1 MRTGQRQ
8 ILIEELKDLQKR
20 VIQNHIAAGQKA
32 SGRTIK
38 SILVEIGE
46 DYGQLTGRKAIGTL
60 ETGRKAGRVPAK
72 FQDIILKWMQA
83 KGINVPKPKSFAFL
97 VARKIARE
105 GTLLHR
111 TGGRSD
117 IYSNEIN
124 KTIPRLMKRLGDDQ
138 VTELMRIFDNV
149 KVTA

>member
-1 MRTGQRQ
+1 MRAVQRQ
-8 ILIEELKDLQKR
+8 ILIQELTDLQKR
-20 VIQNHIAAGQKA
+20 VIQNHISAGQKA

-38 SILVEIGE
+38 SILVEVGE

-60 ETGRKAGRVPAK
+60 ETGRKGGKVPAK

-83 KGINVPKPKSFAFL
+83 KGINVPKSKSFAYL

-111 TGGRSD
+111 MGGRSD
-117 IYSNEIN
+117 IYSKEIN
-124 KTIPRLMKRLGDDQ
+124 ITLPRLIKRLGDDQ
-138 VTELMRIFDNV
+138 VTELMRMFDNV
-149 KVTA
+149 KVTV

>member
-1 MRTGQRQ
+1 MRSGQRQ
-8 ILIEELKDLQKR
+8 ILIQELTDLQKR
-20 VIQNHIAAGQKA
+20 VIQNHISAGQKA

-38 SILVEIGE
+38 SILVEVGD

-60 ETGRKAGRVPAK
+60 ETGRKGGKVPAK

-83 KGINVPKPKSFAFL
+83 KGINVPKPKSFAYL

-111 TGGRSD
+111 MGGRSD
-117 IYSNEIN
+117 IYSKEIN
-124 KTIPRLMKRLGDDQ
+124 ITLPRLIKRLGDDQ
-138 VTELMRIFDNV
+138 VAELMRIFDNV
-149 KVTA
+149 KVTV

>member
-1 MRTGQRQ
+1 MRAVQRQ
-8 ILIEELKDLQKR
+8 ILIQELTDLQKR
-20 VIQNHIAAGQKA
+20 VIQNHISAGQKA

-38 SILVEIGE
+38 SILVEVGE

-60 ETGRKAGRVPAK
+60 ETGRKGGKVPAK

-83 KGINVPKPKSFAFL
+83 KGINVPKPKSFAYL

-111 TGGRSD
+111 MGGRSD
-117 IYSNEIN
+117 IYSKEIN
-124 KTIPRLMKRLGDDQ
+124 ITLPRLIKRLGDDQ
-138 VTELMRIFDNV
+138 VTELMRMFDNV
-149 KVTA
+149 KVTV

>member
-1 MRTGQRQ
+1 MRAEQRQ
-8 ILIEELKDLQKR
+8 ILIQELTDLQKR

-38 SILVEIGE
+38 SILVEIGD
-46 DYGQLTGRKAIGTL
+46 DYAQLTGRKAIGTL

-72 FQDIILKWMQA
+72 FQDIIIKWMQA
-83 KGINVPKPKSFAFL
+83 KGINVPKPKSFAYL

-111 TGGRSD
+111 QGGRSD
-117 IYSNEIN
+117 IYSKEIN
-124 KTIPRLMKRLGDDQ
+124 ITLPRLIKRLGDEQ